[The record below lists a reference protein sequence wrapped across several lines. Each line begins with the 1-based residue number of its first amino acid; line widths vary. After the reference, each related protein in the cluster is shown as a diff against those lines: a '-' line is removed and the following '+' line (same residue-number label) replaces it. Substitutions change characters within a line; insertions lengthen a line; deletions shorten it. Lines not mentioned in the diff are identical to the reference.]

1 MKFYLFIYLLFIIYI
16 STARPRYNIMILTSD
31 FGSDSQSRDNDK
43 KWLPIELHFKYEQ
56 NELVKTTLRRL

>member
-31 FGSDSQSRDNDK
+31 VGCDSQSRDND
-43 KWLPIELHFKYEQ
+43 
-56 NELVKTTLRRL
+56 N